1 MTKQFMVEFELPE
14 DLTEDFLA
22 LIPRQRYMINE
33 LLVEG
38 TVRSYALS
46 IDRSTLWTV
55 IEAQSEF
62 EVMEIIAKM
71 PLADYMH
78 PHVSELFF
86 YNSPELVHTF
96 SLN

>member
-1 MTKQFMVEFELPE
+1 MTKQFMVEFELPDE
-14 DLTEDFLA
+14 LTEDFLA

-46 IDRSTLWTV
+46 LDRSTLWTV
-55 IEAQSEF
+55 IEARSEF

-71 PLADYMH
+71 PLADHMH